1 MKTCKTQEQFE
12 KEVYD
17 LVGDKYSVVGKYVK
31 GSIKIRMKHNKCKH
45 EWDVIPN
52 KFLQGTRC
60 PECHR
65 GGKKS
70 HEEFVEEVSELAGDE
85 YTVLGKYIKSSKNI
99 RMRHNKCGYDE
110 WDVAP
115 DNFLR
120 GTRCPKCAY
129 ERISKAQIERHK
141 NKK

>member
-1 MKTCKTQEQFE
+1 MKTCKTQEQFQ

-17 LVGDKYSVVGKYVK
+17 LVGDEYSVLGKYIK
-31 GSIKIRMKHNKCKH
+31 GDIKITMKHNKCEH

-52 KFLQGTRC
+52 KFLQSTRC
-60 PECHR
+60 PKCHR

-70 HEEFVEEVSELAGDE
+70 HQKFVEEVHELVGDE
-85 YTVLGKYIKSSKNI
+85 YTVIGKYKKSNEKI
-99 RMRHNKCGYDE
+99 RMKHNICGYDE
-110 WDVAP
+110 WDVVP

-141 NKK
+141 KKK